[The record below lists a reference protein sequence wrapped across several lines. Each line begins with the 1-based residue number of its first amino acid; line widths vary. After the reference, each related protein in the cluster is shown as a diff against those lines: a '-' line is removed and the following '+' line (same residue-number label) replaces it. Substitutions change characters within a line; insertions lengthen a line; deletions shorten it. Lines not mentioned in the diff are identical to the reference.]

1 MKGRESGMPECQQWE
16 SFFDPEQVVEA
27 LRCAALPGDIVEFG
41 CGFGTFTL
49 PVARRTS
56 GVVHALDIDPEMIS
70 HVAAAS
76 LTNIVPIERDFIAD
90 GTGLPDASAVHAMVF
105 NILHVEDPVGILRE
119 ACRVLIPGGTVS
131 IIHWRSDLK
140 TPRGP
145 SLEIRPLPEQCLSWA
160 AEAGLVRGRI
170 IELGPSSPW
179 HYGLLTDKPEWYL
192 DLEVLPSPEDRVNS

>member
-1 MKGRESGMPECQQWE
+1 MPECRQWE

-27 LRCAALPGDIVEFG
+27 LRCTALPGDIVEFG

-56 GVVHALDIDPEMIS
+56 GVVHALDIEPEMIS

-76 LTNIVPIERDFIAD
+76 LTNIVPLERDFIAN

-105 NILHVEDPVGILRE
+105 NILHVENPVGILRE

-131 IIHWRSDLK
+131 IIHWRSDLE

-145 SLEIRPLPEQCLSWA
+145 SLEIRPSPEQCLAWA
-160 AEAGLVRGRI
+160 KQGGFVDGRRVD
-170 IELGPSSPW
+170 LGQSAPW
-179 HYGLLTDKPEWYL
+179 HYGL
-192 DLEVLPSPEDRVNS
+192 VLQKSHAIH